1 MNVFAYYRVS
11 SWEQEDKSGL
21 PRQQEVVAKFARA
34 SDMTIVRAFSEVQS
48 GGVDFEDRTMLA
60 AMLDEAKAAGV
71 DAIIV
76 ERVDRLA
83 RDLMA
88 QEIFITRALERGI
101 KVFAADSGQEMTNA
115 DDPTRVMLRQ
125 VMGALAQWE
134 KAVIVKKLQDGRRR
148 TAERTGKPCGGPARY
163 GFHPD
168 PHKRQLQRD
177 VLFAIQ
183 KYRKCGCTYGEIAK
197 LLTQHGV
204 LPPTGKIWHR
214 STVYKIS
221 KVNLDNP
228 PPGHTS

>member
-34 SDMTIVRAFSEVQS
+34 GGMTIVRAFSEVQS

-71 DAIIV
+71 DAIVV

-163 GFHPD
+163 GFHPH
-168 PHKRQLQRD
+168 PATRGHQRD
-177 VLFAIQ
+177 IIESIKRARADGFSYAQ
-183 KYRKCGCTYGEIAK
+183 IASSMQARGI
-197 LLTQHGV
+197 T
-204 LPPTGKIWHR
+204 PPAGRVWHR
-214 STVYKIS
+214 ATVYKLS

-228 PPGHTS
+228 GTDSTS

>member
-1 MNVFAYYRVS
+1 MNVVAYYRVS
-11 SWEQEDKSGL
+11 TREQEDKTGL
-21 PRQQEVVAKFARA
+21 ERQQATVERF
-34 SDMTIVRAFSEVQS
+34 VRARGMNLVRSFSEVQS
-48 GGVDFEDRTMLA
+48 GGADIEDR
-60 AMLDEAKAAGV
+60 AMLVALLDENVG
-71 DAIIV
+71 AIVV
-76 ERVDRLA
+76 ERADRLA
-83 RDLMA
+83 RDLLA
-88 QEIFITRALERGI
+88 QEIFLRSATAKGI
-101 KVFAADSGQEMTNA
+101 KVFSADSGQDMTDS

-125 VMGALAQWE
+125 IMGVLAQWE
-134 KAVIVKKLQDGRRR
+134 KDVIVKKLQDGRRR

-204 LPPTGKIWHR
+204 LPPTSKIWHR